1 MRKSIATHRTPN
13 VPSSEDSSGQ
23 SCEIPLIRGVTPHAR
38 AFEPR
43 ITHSLDFLTYTVPY
57 GIGYEKAFPAHE
69 ALFPT
74 GEVRS
79 NISGYDH
86 RLVLTHGSVSWHPR
100 FPQHKICARFTG
112 RDLWALRQAG
122 LTPLDL
128 LTFLLEHGGTITRM
142 DFAVDY
148 RGPSSP
154 RDLRR
159 ASQEGRLKTPAKKGA
174 QWESFDL
181 GDGERTGN
189 GTIYIGSNKSG
200 RQLRCYDKAAQL
212 NEPGPCTRIELVTRE
227 PYGNK
232 LAKAMVKSDLA
243 EAGKQAIRDYVTCD
257 IDWFNQAVN
266 GPSVYI
272 ETAPRQAHDTKG
284 WLLGDVLKSF
294 VREIER
300 GAAEGDFDVYEAYD
314 EALRR
319 IRRGKSRAA

>member
-1 MRKSIATHRTPN
+1 M
-13 VPSSEDSSGQ
+13 
-23 SCEIPLIRGVTPHAR
+23 
-38 AFEPR
+38 
-43 ITHSLDFLTYTVPY
+43 PY
-57 GIGYEKAFPAHE
+57 GIGYKNAFPEHE
-69 ALFPT
+69 ALSLT
-74 GEVRS
+74 GEVLS
-79 NISGYDH
+79 NLSGYNH
-86 RLVLTHGSVSWHPR
+86 RLALTYGSVSWHPH
-100 FPQHKICARFTG
+100 FPQHKICAQFTG

-128 LTFLLEHGGTITRM
+128 LTFLLEHGGSITRM

-148 RGPSSP
+148 WGPSSP
-154 RDLRR
+154 ADLRR

-174 QWESFDL
+174 QWEEFDL

-189 GTIYIGSNKSG
+189 GTFYIGSNKSG

-212 NEPGPCTRIELVTRE
+212 NEPGPWTRIELVTRE

-243 EAGKQAIRDYVTCD
+243 NAGKQAIRDYVRCD
-257 IDWFNQAVN
+257 IDWFNRALN

-284 WLLGDVLKSF
+284 WLLKMVLPVFIK
-294 VREIER
+294 EIVE
-300 GAAEGDFDVYEAYD
+300 AATEDDFDVYEAYT